1 MLLEAWILA
10 LAGSGLGT
18 LHDQQGDDPVR
29 LVVEGRFVQAL
40 DAARA
45 EGDSLR
51 RWQNEFHVLHTGG
64 ALEAAMLAG
73 SEGARLFPEDPWLWE
88 RVVYVALTL
97 RQPDA
102 AREHLNGLEQALAG
116 LTPSLREPW
125 LSTLGNLASQVADL
139 EAARS
144 ARARGLARAQ
154 LTVAIVLALLA
165 MGSSLGWTREFRNKS
180 RPAA

>member
-1 MLLEAWILA
+1 MLMGAWILA

-64 ALEAAMLAG
+64 AL
-73 SEGARLFPEDPWLWE
+73 
-88 RVVYVALTL
+88 
-97 RQPDA
+97 DA
-102 AREHLNGLEQALAG
+102 
-116 LTPSLREPW
+116 
-125 LSTLGNLASQVADL
+125 
-139 EAARS
+139 
-144 ARARGLARAQ
+144 
-154 LTVAIVLALLA
+154 ALLA
-165 MGSSLGWTREFRNKS
+165 ATARDRLDRFRRVVDGGIGRILS
-180 RPAA
+180 